1 MKKECILSEEKH
13 TKCQMYKPMNDLKK
27 FNTIKANKLCVI
39 IVFKEIILRQN
50 ANEKTHLSKVIV
62 LQSIIQ
68 SFRNISLQIKEI
80 EVRKE
85 ERKILNKIQTSKGK
99 RTKFSHLQA

>member
-1 MKKECILSEEKH
+1 
-13 TKCQMYKPMNDLKK
+13 MNDLKK

-85 ERKILNKIQTSKGK
+85 GRKILNKIQTSKGK
-99 RTKFSHLQA
+99 RTKFSH